1 MILSNTLC
9 GVIEVHFYF
18 FRCKVTNKQAKRKA
32 CSNIFSGFRL
42 LFVCGKEEWKNLLII
57 YI

>member
-9 GVIEVHFYF
+9 GVVEVHFYF

-42 LFVCGKEEWKNLLII
+42 LFVCAKEEWKDFFV
-57 YI
+57 